1 MAGAAAQAAT
11 NTHINTHSPCISI
24 WALLLQPET
33 DAQRANRREQAALR
47 SKIIAL
53 QRQAAALNS
62 QIVALQRAYKA

>member
-1 MAGAAAQAAT
+1 MAGAVEQLAQQT
-11 NTHINTHSPCISI
+11 PRSI
-24 WALLLQPET
+24 WALLLKPET

>member
-1 MAGAAAQAAT
+1 MR
-11 NTHINTHSPCISI
+11 SI